1 MNREEMLKAMREM
14 CNGLQLAEGRE
25 KAETELLTGQD
36 VTIEDYSPLS
46 DNGKTYYAFTVKEY
60 PNTFFFS
67 GSQLSALIDRF
78 GEGVKGLIIRH
89 EPKVQTKNKRT
100 FTPITVVDYE

>member
-1 MNREEMLKAMREM
+1 MTREEMLKAMKEM

-25 KAETELLTGQD
+25 KGETELLTGQN

-46 DNGKTYYAFTVKEY
+46 DGDKAYYAFTVKEF
-60 PNTFFFS
+60 PSTFFFS

-78 GEGVKGLIIRH
+78 GDGVRGLVIRH
-89 EPKVQTKNKRT
+89 EEKVQTKNKRT